1 MNSAWYSAGDA
12 KFSFFDFRWSKLLFT
27 VFFSSSFYLYVRL
40 LVLHLFSARHYSFSI
55 RCNFILHDNEENC
68 LRNVRSWFT
77 SSLDYNSHWWFFF
90 TNHIFFPFVS
100 LFFFMSKFPSTLKF
114 KSLCLISFKCFA
126 FQVLLFLFTCWCYR
140 FIMPTS
146 YFAVIH
152 QNTSSSSKKPSNEAL
167 MCKPY
172 SDSANNGT

>member
-40 LVLHLFSARHYSFSI
+40 YCVLVVHLFSARCYSFSI

-68 LRNVRSWFT
+68 LGNVRSWFT
-77 SSLDYNSHWWFFF
+77 SSLDYNSRWWFFF
-90 TNHIFFPFVS
+90 TNHIFFPFVL
-100 LFFFMSKFPSTLKF
+100 LFFSWANFQVLTLKF

-140 FIMPTS
+140 SIMPTS

-152 QNTSSSSKKPSNEAL
+152 QNTSSSSKNHL
-167 MCKPY
+167 MKR
-172 SDSANNGT
+172 

>member
-27 VFFSSSFYLYVRL
+27 VFFHHRSISMWGCTVCWFCTFFLQDIIRSQLDAISFYMTMKKIVLEMFALDSLHRL
-40 LVLHLFSARHYSFSI
+40 ITIRADGFFLQIIFSFRSF
-55 RCNFILHDNEENC
+55 CC
-68 LRNVRSWFT
+68 
-77 SSLDYNSHWWFFF
+77 
-90 TNHIFFPFVS
+90 
-100 LFFFMSKFPSTLKF
+100 FFFMSKFPSTLKF

-152 QNTSSSSKKPSNEAL
+152 QNTSSSSKNHL
-167 MCKPY
+167 MKR
-172 SDSANNGT
+172 